1 MTTTTTSYYPNCN
14 SSPCKNN
21 GICKS
26 TLDSYIC
33 SCKSGFNGINCENE
47 ANKCKRQIEKL
58 ILFN

>member
-1 MTTTTTSYYPNCN
+1 MTTITTSYYQNCN

-26 TLDSYIC
+26 TLNSYIC

-47 ANKCKRQIEKL
+47 ANKSKNQIE
-58 ILFN
+58 